1 MIKKQKLGGVAAAL
15 SVALGAA
22 VVMGAARAAE
32 PVKIGF
38 IATLSTPAGYI
49 GEDERDAFNLAIKEG
64 GGKLGGVPVQLVIE
78 DDGLK
83 PANAKQAADRLVQ
96 SGVKLF
102 TGVNFSNVLAAV
114 VPGVVK
120 SGAFYVSLNPGPSN
134 FAGEKCDPNYFV
146 ASYQNDAFHTAGGVA
161 ANELGYKRVVLL
173 APNYQAGRD
182 AIEGFKR
189 TYKGEVVAEIYTKLD
204 QSDFSVE
211 LARLRSLAPDA
222 IYQFHPGGTGINFV
236 KQYAAAGLN
245 KSIPMLM
252 PSFSMDARMIQATGD
267 ASLGSYTTGIWSQ
280 DFNNPQ
286 SQAFVKAFKEAYGRV
301 PTDYA
306 MQAYDTAQLIGVGL
320 KATGGDLSKAAEFR
334 AALRK
339 PGFTSLRGNFSMN
352 TNQHPI
358 QDLYLM
364 RIDKESAGGLAPHL
378 VRKLVSDDK
387 DAYAQFCKMPS

>member
-1 MIKKQKLGGVAAAL
+1 MIKQTLWAAGLAWTLGGAAQA
-15 SVALGAA
+15 G
-22 VVMGAARAAE
+22 E

-49 GEDERDAFNLAIKEG
+49 GEDERDAFNLAIKQG
-64 GGKLGGVPVQLVIE
+64 GGMLGGVPVQLVIE

-83 PANAKQAADRLVQ
+83 PANAKQAADRMLQ
-96 SGVKLF
+96 SGIKLF

-114 VPGVVK
+114 VPGVVR

-134 FAGEKCDPNYFV
+134 FAGEKCDQNYFV

-161 ANELGYKRVVLL
+161 ANELGYKRVALL

-189 TYKGEVVAEIYTKLD
+189 TYKGEVAAEIYTKLD

-211 LARLRSLAPDA
+211 LARVRSLAPDA
-222 IYQFHPGGTGINFV
+222 VYQFHPGGTGINFV

-245 KSIPMLM
+245 KTVPMLM
-252 PSFSMDARMIQATGD
+252 PSFSMDARMIKATGE
-267 ASLGSYTTGIWSQ
+267 ASLGAYTTGIWSQ
-280 DFNNPQ
+280 DSDNPQ
-286 SQAFVKAFKEAYGRV
+286 SKAFVRAFKEAYGRV

-306 MQAYDTAQLIGVGL
+306 MQAYDTAQLIGAGL
-320 KATGGDLSKAAEFR
+320 KATGGDLSRQAEFR
-334 AALRK
+334 AALRQ
-339 PGFTSLRGNFSMN
+339 PAFASLRGKFSMN
-352 TNQHPI
+352 TNQHPV

-364 RIDKESAGGLAPHL
+364 RIEKDADGNLAPHR

>member
-1 MIKKQKLGGVAAAL
+1 MTTRITRGGAALLLALAAGGVQAQQK
-15 SVALGAA
+15 
-22 VVMGAARAAE
+22 
-32 PVKIGF
+32 PVDIGF
-38 IATLSTPAGYI
+38 IGTLSTPAGYI
-49 GEDERDAFNLAIKEG
+49 GEDERDAFNLAIKQG

-83 PANAKQAADRLVQ
+83 PANAKQAADRMLQ
-96 SGVKLF
+96 SGIKLF

-114 VPGVVK
+114 APGVVK
-120 SGAFYVSLNPGPSN
+120 SGAFYVSLNPGPSS
-134 FAGEKCDPNYFV
+134 FAGEKCDQNYFV

-161 ANELGYKRVVLL
+161 ANELGYKRVALL

-211 LARLRSLAPDA
+211 LARVRSLAPDA
-222 IYQFHPGGTGINFV
+222 VYQFHPGGTGINFV

-245 KSIPMLM
+245 KTVPMLM
-252 PSFSMDARMIQATGD
+252 PSFSMDARMIKATGD
-267 ASLGSYTTGIWSQ
+267 AAQGAYITGIWSQ
-280 DFNNPQ
+280 DFDNPQ
-286 SQAFVKAFKEAYGRV
+286 SKAFVQAFKEAYGRV

-320 KATGGDLSKAAEFR
+320 KATGGDLSRQAEFR

-339 PGFTSLRGNFSMN
+339 PEFASLRGKFSMN
-352 TNQHPI
+352 TNQHPV

-364 RIDKESAGGLAPHL
+364 RIEKDADGGLSPHL

>member
-1 MIKKQKLGGVAAAL
+1 MIKQTMLAAGLAWTLGGAAH
-15 SVALGAA
+15 
-22 VVMGAARAAE
+22 AAE

-49 GEDERDAFNLAIKEG
+49 GEDERDAFNLAIKQG

-83 PANAKQAADRLVQ
+83 PANAKQAADRMLQ
-96 SGVKLF
+96 SGIKLF

-114 VPGVVK
+114 APGVVK
-120 SGAFYVSLNPGPSN
+120 SGAFYVSLNPGPSS
-134 FAGEKCDPNYFV
+134 FAGEKCDQNYFV

-161 ANELGYKRVVLL
+161 ANELGYKRVALL

-189 TYKGEVVAEIYTKLD
+189 FFNDTATTEIYTKLD

-211 LARLRSLAPDA
+211 LARVRSLAPDA
-222 IYQFHPGGTGINFV
+222 VYQFHPGGTGINFV

-245 KSIPMLM
+245 KTVPMLM
-252 PSFSMDARMIQATGD
+252 PSFSMDARMIKATGD
-267 ASLGSYTTGIWSQ
+267 AAQGAYITGIWSQ
-280 DFNNPQ
+280 DFDNPQ
-286 SQAFVKAFKEAYGRV
+286 SKAFVQAFKEAYGRV

-320 KATGGDLSKAAEFR
+320 KATGGDLSRQAEFR

-339 PGFTSLRGNFSMN
+339 PEFASLRGKFSMN
-352 TNQHPI
+352 TNQHPV

-364 RIDKESAGGLAPHL
+364 RIEKDADGGLSPHL

>member
-1 MIKKQKLGGVAAAL
+1 MIKQTVWAAGLAMALGGAVQGAQAAD
-15 SVALGAA
+15 
-22 VVMGAARAAE
+22 

-49 GEDERDAFNLAIKEG
+49 GEDERDAFNLAIKQG
-64 GGKLGGVPVQLVIE
+64 GGALGGVPVQLVIE

-83 PANAKQAADRLVQ
+83 PANAKQAADRMLQ

-114 VPGVVK
+114 APGVVK
-120 SGAFYVSLNPGPSN
+120 AGAFYVSLNPGPSS
-134 FAGEKCDPNYFV
+134 FAGEKCDQNYFV

-189 TYKGEVVAEIYTKLD
+189 AYKGEVVAEIYTKLD

-211 LARLRSLAPDA
+211 LARLRSLAPEA

-245 KSIPMLM
+245 KTIPMLM
-252 PSFSMDARMIQATGD
+252 PSFSMDARMIQATGE
-267 ASLGSYTTGIWSQ
+267 ASLGAYTTGIWSL
-280 DFNNPQ
+280 DFDNPQ
-286 SQAFVKAFKEAYGRV
+286 SKAFVKAFKDAYGRV

-306 MQAYDTAQLIGVGL
+306 MQAYDTAQLIGAGL
-320 KATGGDLSKAAEFR
+320 KATGGDLSRQAEFR

-339 PGFTSLRGNFSMN
+339 PEFASLRGKFSMN
-352 TNQHPI
+352 TNQHPV

-364 RIDKESAGGLAPHL
+364 QIEKDADGGLSPHL